1 MEEGPE
7 PQEFLEHV
15 EHSLHEKHE
24 GHEECEHNSHEQG
37 SGSAKSK
44 HMRSAITAAILAVF
58 AALGSLLSGHA
69 ANEAI
74 LLQSKASDQWTYFQ
88 AKSTKGH
95 LYEVNKTLVEALMQS
110 RSGGDAQSLKDL
122 SNQID
127 SKMKGYEKEKKVIEE
142 KATDLEKES
151 AHEFAAHQMYSFAVA
166 CFQICI
172 VMASVS
178 ILVESAALYKISVAG
193 GVAGVV
199 ILIFGYFH

>member
-24 GHEECEHNSHEQG
+24 EHGEQHDEG
-37 SGSAKSK
+37 GADAKKK

-74 LLQSKASDQWTYFQ
+74 LLQTKASDQWTYFQ

-95 LYEVNKTLVEALMQS
+95 LYEVNKTLVEALIQS
-110 RSGGDAQSLKDL
+110 KGNSTAVAPLAELTKSIDA
-122 SNQID
+122 
-127 SKMKGYEKEKKVIEE
+127 KMKGYEKEKSLIEE
-142 KATDLEKES
+142 KATELEKES

-172 VMASVS
+172 VIASVS
-178 ILVESAALYKISVAG
+178 ILVDSPVLYKSSIGGGILGAALLV
-193 GVAGVV
+193 
-199 ILIFGYFH
+199 LGYVK

>member
-24 GHEECEHNSHEQG
+24 GGGEHVEAG
-37 SGSAKSK
+37 GAAAKKK

-74 LLQSKASDQWTYFQ
+74 LLQTKASDQWTYFQ

-110 RSGGDAQSLKDL
+110 KESSSAAVAPLAELTKHIDA
-122 SNQID
+122 
-127 SKMKGYEKEKKVIEE
+127 KMKGYEKEKAAIEE

-172 VMASVS
+172 VIASVS
-178 ILVESAALYKISVAG
+178 ILVDSPALYLSSVIG
-193 GVAGVV
+193 GVIGAGLLV
-199 ILIFGYFH
+199 LGYVR